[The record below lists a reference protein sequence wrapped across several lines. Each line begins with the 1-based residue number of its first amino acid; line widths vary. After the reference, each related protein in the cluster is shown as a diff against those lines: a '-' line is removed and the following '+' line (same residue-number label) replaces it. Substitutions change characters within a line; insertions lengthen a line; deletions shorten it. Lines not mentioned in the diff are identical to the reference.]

1 MSKSPDSGSV
11 CIKSSVTDK
20 LVRSAAAHPYLWALL
35 VCLGLNPFYLG
46 AAENVP
52 PNALYLEV
60 LMVLVGGFA
69 AITYVCRI
77 KQVFKPIHYSLY
89 VLFFLVIC
97 VTTRIYSQSPSK
109 GVWMFV
115 VGFALLLGFYSL
127 ALTARFKDQMLSL
140 LIIGTGF
147 LLKFYYVYYSSCY
160 TRQNDVHHFGGDNGH
175 AGYME
180 YLLFNKKLPDF
191 DVREV
196 WQFCH
201 PPLHH
206 FICAWWIG
214 INENILGVGHNP
226 ARESLQTLSLFY
238 STVIMITA
246 YKIFR
251 HFKLNGTA
259 MFVPLGLVCFHP
271 CFVLMSGAINNDV
284 LAVAFTMG
292 AFYLTMKWYDDP
304 KFATIMK
311 IAVCIGCAMM
321 TKLNSALVAPPVA
334 VVFLVVFIKRFKQQ
348 WKQLIGQ
355 FAAFGA
361 VCIPLGLWFEVKN
374 YLKFDVPITYVQEMS
389 KNSRQYIGD
398 QPFLKRITDF
408 SKFQFDSVYEQWLG
422 ENGESYNEFNP
433 LVTLLKNSLF
443 TESIGDGTLGNSKL
457 YHDLAV
463 LFFWVA
469 AFIAAACFIMMVFNI
484 CTKSGI
490 DGTMKALWGGFYS
503 LMMLNFY
510 NMSAKYPF
518 TCTMNFRYITPT
530 VIIGAFFMGV
540 TIKRLKEKSSKG
552 ADIAIKAM
560 SGVTVLFCLLSIIIY
575 IQVCIPKTN
584 A

>member
-1 MSKSPDSGSV
+1 MSRSPDSEAV
-11 CIKSSVTDK
+11 CIKKSVTDRI
-20 LVRSAAAHPYLWALL
+20 VRSAAAHPYLWALL
-35 VCLGLNPFYLG
+35 LCLGLNPFYLG
-46 AAENVP
+46 SAENVP
-52 PNALYLEV
+52 NNALYIEA
-60 LMVLVGGFA
+60 LMVLAGGSA
-69 AITYVCRI
+69 AITYVSRL
-77 KQVFKPIHYSLY
+77 KQFIKPIQYSLY
-89 VLFFLVIC
+89 VLYFLVIC
-97 VTTRIYSQSPSK
+97 VTTRLYSQSDKK

-115 VGFALLLGFYSL
+115 AGFAILLAFYTL
-127 ALTARFKDQMLSL
+127 AQTKKFKDQMLSM

-147 LLKFYYVYYSSCY
+147 LLKFYYVFYTSCY

-206 FICAWWIG
+206 FISACWIG
-214 INENILGVGHNP
+214 VNEFVLGVGHNP

-259 MFVPLGLVCFHP
+259 LFVPLGIVSFHP

-284 LAVAFTMG
+284 LSVAFAMG
-292 AFYLTMKWYDDP
+292 AFYLTLKWYDDP
-304 KFATIMK
+304 KFSTIMK
-311 IAVCIGCAMM
+311 IAVCVGCAMM
-321 TKLNSALVAPPVA
+321 TKLNAALVAPPIA

-348 WKQLIGQ
+348 GKQLFGQ

-361 VCIPLGLWFEVKN
+361 VCVPLALWFEIKN
-374 YLKFDVPITYVQEMS
+374 YIKFKVPITYVQEMS
-389 KNSRQYIGD
+389 VESRQYIGD

-408 SKFQFDSVYEQWLG
+408 SSYQFKSVYEQWLG

-443 TESIGDGTLGNSKL
+443 TESIGDGTLGGSKL
-457 YHDLAV
+457 YHDLAA

-469 AFIAAACFIMMVFNI
+469 ALIAAACFVMMIFNI

-490 DGTMKALWGGFYS
+490 DPTMKAMWGSYYA

-510 NMSAKYPF
+510 KMSADYPF

-530 VIIGAFFMGV
+530 VIIGAFFMGL
-540 TIKRLKEKSSKG
+540 TIKRLTEKKDSKAAG
-552 ADIAIKAM
+552 TAVSVM
-560 SGVTVLFCLLSIIIY
+560 TGSVVLFCLLSIIIY
-575 IQVCIPKTN
+575 LQVCVPK